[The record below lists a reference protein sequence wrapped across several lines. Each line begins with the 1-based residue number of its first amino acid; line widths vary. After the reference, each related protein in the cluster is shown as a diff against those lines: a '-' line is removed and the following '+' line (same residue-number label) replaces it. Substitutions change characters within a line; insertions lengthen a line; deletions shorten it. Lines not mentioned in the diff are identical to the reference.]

1 MPYIYAAFVII
12 ILIAIYLFIKF
23 KENKKDKNVLKKE
36 SKHAIRNIAISS
48 ILMALAAILKI
59 SGIMIGTDM
68 RLAFYAVP
76 LILAGLVCGVDYG
89 ILAALGADLV
99 YSAVSGYAF
108 NVTYTIG
115 AILWGLLGGILK
127 YQQNKKNKLN
137 LFLVF
142 IGVLIASLLETH
154 INLLSN
160 LILYGKGTTFVLML
174 YKYLI
179 IIIKL
184 PIITFLV
191 ILINERVVK
200 KIFADKK

>member
-1 MPYIYAAFVII
+1 MAYIYAASVII
-12 ILIAIYLFIKF
+12 ILIAIYLYLKF
-23 KENKKDKNVLKKE
+23 KENKKDGKALKNE

-48 ILMALAAILKI
+48 ILMALAAILKVY
-59 SGIMIGTDM
+59 GIMIGTDM
-68 RLAFYAVP
+68 RLAFYSIP

-108 NVTYTIG
+108 NITYTIG
-115 AILWGLLGGILK
+115 AILWGLLGGIFRY
-127 YQQNKKNKLN
+127 YQAKHYKLN
-137 LFLVF
+137 IIVVF

-160 LILYGKGTTFVLML
+160 LILYGKGTTMVLML

-179 IIIKL
+179 IVIKI
-184 PIITFLV
+184 PIITSLV
-191 ILINERVVK
+191 ILLNERVVK
-200 KIFADKK
+200 KIFIDKK

>member
-1 MPYIYAAFVII
+1 MAYIYAASVII
-12 ILIAIYLFIKF
+12 ILIAIYLYLKF
-23 KENKKDKNVLKKE
+23 KENKKDGKALKNE

-48 ILMALAAILKI
+48 ILMALAAILKVY
-59 SGIMIGTDM
+59 GIMIGTDM
-68 RLAFYAVP
+68 RLAFYSIP

-108 NVTYTIG
+108 NITYTIG
-115 AILWGLLGGILK
+115 AILWGLLGGIFRY
-127 YQQNKKNKLN
+127 YQAKHCKLN
-137 LFLVF
+137 IIVVF

-160 LILYGKGTTFVLML
+160 LILYGKGTTMVLML

-179 IIIKL
+179 IVIKI
-184 PIITFLV
+184 PIITSLV
-191 ILINERVVK
+191 ILLNERVVK
-200 KIFADKK
+200 KIFVDKK

>member
-1 MPYIYAAFVII
+1 MAYIYAASVII
-12 ILIAIYLFIKF
+12 ILIAIYLYLKF
-23 KENKKDKNVLKKE
+23 KENKKDGKALKNE

-48 ILMALAAILKI
+48 ILMALAAILKVY
-59 SGIMIGTDM
+59 GIMIGTDM
-68 RLAFYAVP
+68 RLAFYSIP

-108 NVTYTIG
+108 NITYTIG
-115 AILWGLLGGILK
+115 AILWGLLGGIFRY
-127 YQQNKKNKLN
+127 YQAKHYKLN
-137 LFLVF
+137 IIVVF

-160 LILYGKGTTFVLML
+160 LILYGKGTTMVLML

-179 IIIKL
+179 IVIKI
-184 PIITFLV
+184 PIITSLV
-191 ILINERVVK
+191 ILLNERVVK
-200 KIFADKK
+200 KIFVDKK

>member
-1 MPYIYAAFVII
+1 MAYIYAASVII
-12 ILIAIYLFIKF
+12 ILIAIYLYLKF
-23 KENKKDKNVLKKE
+23 KENKKDGKALKNE

-48 ILMALAAILKI
+48 ILMALAAILKVY
-59 SGIMIGTDM
+59 GIMIGTDM
-68 RLAFYAVP
+68 RLAFYSIP

-108 NVTYTIG
+108 NITYTIG
-115 AILWGLLGGILK
+115 AILWGLLGGIFRY
-127 YQQNKKNKLN
+127 YQAKHYKLN
-137 LFLVF
+137 IIVVF

-160 LILYGKGTTFVLML
+160 LILYGKGTTMILML

-179 IIIKL
+179 IVIKI
-184 PIITFLV
+184 PIITSLV
-191 ILINERVVK
+191 ILLNERVVK
-200 KIFADKK
+200 KIFVDKK

>member
-1 MPYIYAAFVII
+1 MAYIYAASVII
-12 ILIAIYLFIKF
+12 ILIAIYLYLKF
-23 KENKKDKNVLKKE
+23 KENKKDGKALKNE

-48 ILMALAAILKI
+48 ILMALAAILKVY
-59 SGIMIGTDM
+59 GIMIGTDM
-68 RLAFYAVP
+68 RLAFYSIP

-108 NVTYTIG
+108 NITYTIG
-115 AILWGLLGGILK
+115 AILWGLLGGIFRY
-127 YQQNKKNKLN
+127 YQAKHYKLN
-137 LFLVF
+137 IIVVF

-160 LILYGKGTTFVLML
+160 LILYGKGTTMVLMF

-179 IIIKL
+179 IVIKI
-184 PIITFLV
+184 PIITSLV
-191 ILINERVVK
+191 ILLNERVVK
-200 KIFADKK
+200 KIFVDKK